1 MTTISS
7 FSQTSYPKKL
17 KLGNDT
23 VIAIT
28 PNQLI
33 QINKCLNSYSHLQLV
48 DSLKDEQLSVSSN
61 TIKLKD
67 EIIGNYQ
74 KEINLVNEKFNLEKS
89 YSNGLE
95 KQIKQSKRKHLVAS
109 FGVGVVGALT
119 GFLVGVILK

>member
-1 MTTISS
+1 MRG
-7 FSQTSYPKKL
+7 KKQGFL
-17 KLGNDT
+17 EANCRT
-23 VIAIT
+23 RET
-28 PNQLI
+28 PNDG
-33 QINKCLNSYSHLQLV
+33 SYY
-48 DSLKDEQLSVSSN
+48 DP
-61 TIKLKD
+61 
-67 EIIGNYQ
+67 GYYQ

>member
-1 MTTISS
+1 MTISS

-28 PNQLI
+28 PSQLI
-33 QINKCLNSYSHLQLV
+33 QINKCLNGYSHLQLV
-48 DSLKDEQLSVSSN
+48 DSLKDEQLSVSNN

-67 EIIGNYQ
+67 EIIRNYQ

-95 KQIKQSKRKHLVAS
+95 KQIKQSKRKHLFAS

-119 GFLVGVILK
+119 GFLAGVILK